1 MGQQRYLHLRRR
13 FASGLVSLLYTGIL
27 VLAAS
32 SAPARAQGAPHSAT
46 PRPPSPCMVNTT
58 LGAAP
63 LRRPLGY
70 ASKLTLDLRATCPAQ
85 AAAPVHI
92 VLVIDA
98 SGSMYGARIRQTQLA
113 LKDFVRGLRLT
124 EHPDAMVGVVT
135 FNSVATTLC
144 VLTNDEGRVNA
155 CLGKISPNGDTA
167 IERGLIE
174 GRRVLTV
181 GRVGMASDVPIREFM
196 VLVSDADTSVTCT
209 RSAATAANLR
219 SQGIIVLTVALGAT
233 ADAVCL
239 DGLAFGPSWAFYVDD
254 DLTRLQGL
262 FGGITKAFA
271 DLQRPMFAVRLKPGV
286 KLRYHASPVDPA
298 AQSSGEAGWSWL
310 LPSGAAP
317 ARITLWAEPLALGL
331 VPAAEIAEGQLL
343 DAEGGI
349 LNFGLTIPSIEV
361 VDAAGL
367 PSATPL
373 PSATAVPSRTA
384 TPTITP
390 GPSPTDRPTRTP
402 VVTATPAP
410 QVCPGLAARV
420 PAAVIADA
428 LAQPADVDGWTL
440 LCRFNGF
447 DLPRRSL
454 GIKDPGKPW
463 HPLFNGLAF
472 KCGCP

>member
-1 MGQQRYLHLRRR
+1 MYQQRPFRLRRR
-13 FASGLVSLLYTGIL
+13 FASSLVSLLCAGIV
-27 VLAAS
+27 VLS
-32 SAPARAQGAPHSAT
+32 SPAAPARAQGAPPTAT
-46 PRPPSPCMVNTT
+46 PRPPSPCTVNAT

-63 LRRPLGY
+63 QRLALGY
-70 ASKLTLDLRATCPAQ
+70 ASKLTVDLLAACPAQ

-98 SGSMYGARIRQTQLA
+98 SGSMSGDRIRQTQLA
-113 LKDFVRGLRLT
+113 LKDFVRGLRLAD
-124 EHPDAMVGVVT
+124 HPDTRVGVVT

-144 VLTNDEGRVNA
+144 KLTNDEGRVNA
-155 CLGKISPNGDTA
+155 CLGKISPNGGTA
-167 IERGLIE
+167 IDRGLVE
-174 GRRVLTV
+174 GHKVLSA
-181 GRVGMASDVPIREFM
+181 GRVDIASPAHIREFM
-196 VLVSDADTSVTCT
+196 VLLSDADASVPCVYP
-209 RSAATAANLR
+209 AAAAANLR
-219 SQGIIVLTVALGAT
+219 SQGVVVLTVALGAT

-239 DGLAFGPSWAFYVDD
+239 SSLAFGPAWAYRLED
-254 DLTRLQGL
+254 DLTRLRGL
-262 FGGITKAFA
+262 FGGIATAFA
-271 DLQRPMFAVRLKPGV
+271 DPQRPMFAVRLKPGV

-298 AQSSGEAGWSWL
+298 AQSSGDDGWTWL

-317 ARITLWAEPLALGL
+317 SRITLWAEPLVLGL
-331 VPAAEIAEGQLL
+331 VPAAEVAEGQLL
-343 DAEGGI
+343 DAAGGI
-349 LNFGLTIPSIEV
+349 LNFGMAIPSIEA
-361 VDAAGL
+361 VDATGL

-373 PSATAVPSRTA
+373 PSATAIPSRTA

-428 LAQPADVDGWTL
+428 LAQPATVYGWTL
-440 LCRFNGF
+440 PCRSNGF
-447 DLPRRSL
+447 DLARRNL
-454 GIKDPGKPW
+454 GLSDPGKAW